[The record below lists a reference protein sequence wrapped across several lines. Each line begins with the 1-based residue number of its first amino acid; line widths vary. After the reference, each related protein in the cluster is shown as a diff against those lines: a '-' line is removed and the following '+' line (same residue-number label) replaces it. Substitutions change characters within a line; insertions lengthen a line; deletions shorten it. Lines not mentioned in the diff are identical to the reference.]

1 MVYSAV
7 IILLVLAYFVL
18 FFRLGSAPIQL
29 WDEARLAVNAAEMLA
44 RHQWLVTYFEG
55 QPDQWNTKPP
65 LMIWLQALSIAGLG
79 YSQVAVRLPAALAAL
94 ATVLLTGWF
103 GYRQL
108 GHWLVGWLAA
118 LVLLTTSGL
127 VGYHVARTGD
137 YDALLVC
144 WLTLG
149 TLSFFRYL
157 TTQRAALGW
166 LAAVAFTLA
175 VLTKGV
181 AGVLDWPA
189 LVLFAA
195 ATGQLRWL
203 LARREFYLGL
213 ALFAGVVGGY
223 YGARELATPG
233 YLAAVLT
240 NELSGR
246 ALQALE
252 GHGQSWDY
260 YINNLVVKSFTP
272 WLSLAVLGALL
283 SWRLP
288 PASARRQFSL
298 LASLVVGWHLLVI
311 SLVQTKLA
319 WYDAPIYPLLALL
332 VGLGAQQV
340 AEALRQQVAP
350 ARPGWSWL
358 LLGLGVLLVWPPYQA
373 LRQQLDAQHNQRFAD
388 AHLQFGRYL
397 AFQAQQRPDFTDYTV
412 LETANYNA
420 SLEWYRQAQQAAKWQ
435 KVLCRY
441 NADTVGLRANQLVV
455 VCSSVLRRQLQRQ
468 HAAQVVLQQDSC
480 ATLLLGAK

>member
-1 MVYSAV
+1 V
-7 IILLVLAYFVL
+7 LVLAYFVL

-44 RHQWLVTYFEG
+44 RHDWLVTYYNG
-55 QPDQWNTKPP
+55 QPDHWNTKPP
-65 LMIWLQALSIAGLG
+65 LMLWLQVLSIAGLG

-108 GHWLVGWLAA
+108 GHWLTGWLAA
-118 LVLLTTSGL
+118 LVLLTTSGF
-127 VGYHVARTGD
+127 VSYHVARTGD
-137 YDALLVC
+137 YDALLVG

-149 TLSFFRYL
+149 TFAFFRYL
-157 TTQRAALGW
+157 ATQRAALCW
-166 LAAVAFTLA
+166 LAAGAFTLA

-189 LVLFAA
+189 LVLYIVL
-195 ATGQLRWL
+195 TGRLRWL
-203 LARREFYLGL
+203 LARREFYAGL
-213 ALFAGVVGGY
+213 VLFAGIVGGY
-223 YGARELATPG
+223 YYARELADPG

-252 GHGQSWDY
+252 GNGQSWDY
-260 YINNLVVKSFTP
+260 YINNLVVKNFTP
-272 WLSLAVLGALL
+272 WLSLAVLGGLL

-288 PASARRQFSL
+288 AASAERQFSL
-298 LASLVVGWHLLVI
+298 LASLLVVWHVLVI
-311 SLVQTKLA
+311 SLVKTKLA

-332 VGLGAQQV
+332 AGLGVQQV
-340 AEALRQQVAP
+340 AEAMHRYYAP
-350 ARPGWSWL
+350 ARPNWNWVLLGAGL
-358 LLGLGVLLVWPPYQA
+358 LLVGPPYQA
-373 LRQQLDAQHNQRFAD
+373 LRQQLDAQHDQRFAD

-397 AFQAQQRPDFTDYTV
+397 AFQAQQRPDFTEYTV
-412 LETANYNA
+412 LETAGYNA
-420 SLEWYRQAQQAAKWQ
+420 SLEWYRQAQQATKWQ
-435 KVLCRY
+435 KILCRY

-455 VCSSVLRRQLQRQ
+455 VCSTALRRQLQQQ
-468 HAAQVVLQQDSC
+468 HAARVVLQQDSC
-480 ATLLLGAK
+480 ATLLLAH